1 MAEPCSDAT
10 VLGSIIQRRRSI
22 RLRAKGSKKSNS
34 NSSSDKASKQNT
46 KKIFAMSKQCEC
58 SNCSSPNVGEK
69 TINTL
74 SIISTNEKEYDKC
87 YSNSGTCIPKKCTK
101 KLGIE
106 KSLVLSDKKLLKT
119 DSVVQRTSSWQTP
132 GTDICDN
139 EVVMTRLMRKRKKLL
154 ENGQF
159 KLSSLQEKTV
169 RMSRKERTNTESE
182 ELCSSRKYIKTE
194 ISIDQDEK
202 KDDSETLDKEGCANH
217 KLQLHT
223 DKESSQ
229 AEVKTITFEE
239 WQKEASNKWAAYSSN
254 DCDCSAWQNWS
265 NSSDSQKTG
274 TGCSQERHASS
285 SHSADR
291 KSNSSSR
298 RKNEH
303 SERISNNKLDENI
316 DLTVVPLEEE
326 WSEPKNVR
334 YREISGWP
342 HLNDCIQTLEVLN
355 IGGTNVLGEFIPF
368 ILLYAPRLKSL
379 GQWINT
385 MIYGK
390 LYHYL
395 TF

>member
-1 MAEPCSDAT
+1 
-10 VLGSIIQRRRSI
+10 
-22 RLRAKGSKKSNS
+22 
-34 NSSSDKASKQNT
+34 
-46 KKIFAMSKQCEC
+46 MSKQCEC
-58 SNCSSPNVGEK
+58 SNCSSSNVGEK
-69 TINTL
+69 TLNTI
-74 SIISTNEKEYDKC
+74 SIIGTNEKEYDKS
-87 YSNSGTCIPKKCTK
+87 YSNSSHCIPKKCTK

-106 KSLVLSDKKLLKT
+106 NSLVLSDKKLFKT
-119 DSVVQRTSSWQTP
+119 DNAVQRNSSWQTP
-132 GTDICDN
+132 GTDNCDN
-139 EVVMTRLMRKRKKLL
+139 EAVMTRLMRKRKKFH
-154 ENGQF
+154 ENDQF
-159 KLSSLQEKTV
+159 KLSSLQNKTV
-169 RMSRKERTNTESE
+169 RMSHKEKTNTEIE
-182 ELCSSRKYIKTE
+182 ELCSSRKSIKRD
-194 ISIDQDEK
+194 ISIDHDEK
-202 KDDSETLDKEGCANH
+202 KDGGETFDREGCANH
-217 KLQLHT
+217 KLQVLT
-223 DKESSQ
+223 DKESLQ

-291 KSNSSSR
+291 KRNSSSR
-298 RKNEH
+298 KKNEH
-303 SERISNNKLDENI
+303 NERISSNKSDETI

-390 LYHYL
+390 LYHYMTSL
-395 TF
+395 NLEYFVASFVLGCIIN